1 MQTIITKHRFASILK
16 FAAVL
21 GLSSLTSVCHAG
33 EPHQWF
39 AGTYLDPAIQRPD
52 LFPHTI
58 TRSIPEHRQVYNRPR
73 NLTGWIAY
81 KIEPSS
87 QEAMAWQTNHCNG
100 NYQNNAG
107 AYVPMYC
114 YPKPWES
121 LNTRGRPGWNPQG
134 QSTGSRAEVIDGT
147 PFEPGALEAAGP
159 VESIPSKKLKAV
171 PEQNKN
177 VPSNPIGVEVPPP
190 SAGLPSASLK

>member
-1 MQTIITKHRFASILK
+1 MKTKLNTKLQSSLFASI
-16 FAAVL
+16 FAAAAWV
-21 GLSSLTSVCHAG
+21 GLSSSMPVCLAG

-52 LFPHTI
+52 FFPHTL
-58 TRSIPEHRQVYNRPR
+58 TRSIPEYRQVYNRPR

-107 AYVPMYC
+107 AYIPMYC

-121 LNTRGRPGWNPQG
+121 LNTRGRPGSESSVQPNRIQ
-134 QSTGSRAEVIDGT
+134 EVRIDS
-147 PFEPGALEAAGP
+147 EPM
-159 VESIPSKKLKAV
+159 ESIPGTKLKPV
-171 PEQNKN
+171 PETTKDFPFGLQSDGLQPKS
-177 VPSNPIGVEVPPP
+177 PLGVEVPPP
-190 SAGLPSASLK
+190 AAALK

>member
-1 MQTIITKHRFASILK
+1 MKTKRNSKLQSSLFASI
-16 FAAVL
+16 FVAAAWV
-21 GLSSLTSVCHAG
+21 GLSSSMPVCLAG

-52 LFPHTI
+52 FFPHTF
-58 TRSIPEHRQVYNRPR
+58 TRSIPEYRQVYNRPR

-107 AYVPMYC
+107 PYIPMYC

-121 LNTRGRPGWNPQG
+121 LNTRGRPGSQASV
-134 QSTGSRAEVIDGT
+134 QSNRIQDVRIDS
-147 PFEPGALEAAGP
+147 EPM
-159 VESIPSKKLKAV
+159 ESIPGTKLKPV
-171 PEQNKN
+171 PEATKDFPFGLQSDGLK
-177 VPSNPIGVEVPPP
+177 PKSPLGVEVPPP
-190 SAGLPSASLK
+190 AAALK

>member
-1 MQTIITKHRFASILK
+1 MRTQLNKHRFASILK
-16 FAAVL
+16 LSVL
-21 GLSSLTSVCHAG
+21 LGTALCVSVGQAG

-52 LFPHTI
+52 FFPHTI
-58 TRSIPEHRQVYNRPR
+58 SRSIPEYRQVYNRPR

-81 KIEPSS
+81 KVEPSS

-107 AYVPMYC
+107 AYIPMYC

-121 LNTRGRPGWNPQG
+121 LNTRGRPGQNYGGTASG
-134 QSTGSRAEVIDGT
+134 QAARIDAQSNAEIQSNADF
-147 PFEPGALEAAGP
+147 PESAP
-159 VESIPSKKLKAV
+159 VESVPGKKLKAV
-171 PEQNKN
+171 PESSTDI
-177 VPSNPIGVEVPPP
+177 PGRRLGVEVAPP
-190 SAGLPSASLK
+190 AASLK

>member
-1 MQTIITKHRFASILK
+1 MRIAKLPKGALALKRTIIQQRFASILK
-16 FAAVL
+16 SLVL
-21 GLSSLTSVCHAG
+21 VGISGVCSQAIAG

-39 AGTYLDPAIQRPD
+39 AGTYLDPAIQRYD
-52 LFPHTI
+52 FFPHTI
-58 TRSIPEHRQVYNRPR
+58 SRSIPEYRQVYNRPR

-100 NYQNNAG
+100 NYQNHAG

-121 LNTRGRPGWNPQG
+121 LNTRGRPGMNNGLQV
-134 QSTGSRAEVIDGT
+134 QRE
-147 PFEPGALEAAGP
+147 P
-159 VESIPSKKLKAV
+159 VETVPVETIPVNKLKV
-171 PEQNKN
+171 IPERS
-177 VPSNPIGVEVPPP
+177 PGVEVPTP
-190 SAGLPSASLK
+190 GNLK

>member
-1 MQTIITKHRFASILK
+1 MKSILPMNLFASIC
-16 FAAVL
+16 AIVSVL
-21 GLSSLTSVCHAG
+21 GLSSSHSGCLAG

-52 LFPHTI
+52 FFPHTI
-58 TRSIPEHRQVYNRPR
+58 TRNIPEYRQVYNRPR

-100 NYQNNAG
+100 NYKNNAG

-121 LNTRGRPGWNPQG
+121 LNTRGRQCLSYSS
-134 QSTGSRAEVIDGT
+134 QADR
-147 PFEPGALEAAGP
+147 LEAVRSETKP
-159 VESIPSKKLKAV
+159 VESIPRVRIELV
-171 PEQNKN
+171 PEPTKL
-177 VPSNPIGVEVPPP
+177 PAASLGVEVPPP
-190 SAGLPSASLK
+190 SASLK

>member
-1 MQTIITKHRFASILK
+1 MPTSSNHRNFAS
-16 FAAVL
+16 FL
-21 GLSSLTSVCHAG
+21 GLAILLGTSFCSSKSYAG

-52 LFPHTI
+52 FFPHTI
-58 TRSIPEHRQVYNRPR
+58 SRSIPEYRQVYNRPR

-100 NYQNNAG
+100 NYQNHAG
-107 AYVPMYC
+107 PYVPVYC

-121 LNTRGRPGWNPQG
+121 LNTRGR
-134 QSTGSRAEVIDGT
+134 TGSKTSNAQDNSAEQ
-147 PFEPGALEAAGP
+147 L
-159 VESIPSKKLKAV
+159 
-171 PEQNKN
+171 
-177 VPSNPIGVEVPPP
+177 GVEIPPP
-190 SAGLPSASLK
+190 PARLK

>member
-1 MQTIITKHRFASILK
+1 MPHKLIKRRFASVLK
-16 FAAVL
+16 LSVLL
-21 GLSSLTSVCHAG
+21 GLAGSASLCIAG

-52 LFPHTI
+52 FFPHTI
-58 TRSIPEHRQVYNRPR
+58 TRSMPEYRQVYNRPR

-81 KIEPSS
+81 KVEPSS

-107 AYVPMYC
+107 AYIPMYC

-121 LNTRGRPGWNPQG
+121 LNTRGRPVG
-134 QSTGSRAEVIDGT
+134 QSASGFQGVQASQIDPKVSLEHTESGPIESMPSRRLKVVPDQSTNATGRG
-147 PFEPGALEAAGP
+147 L
-159 VESIPSKKLKAV
+159 
-171 PEQNKN
+171 
-177 VPSNPIGVEVPPP
+177 GVEVSPP
-190 SAGLPSASLK
+190 LVDQ

>member
-1 MQTIITKHRFASILK
+1 MPHKLIKHRFASVLK
-16 FAAVL
+16 LSVLL
-21 GLSSLTSVCHAG
+21 GLAGSASLCHAG

-52 LFPHTI
+52 FFPHTI
-58 TRSIPEHRQVYNRPR
+58 TRSMPEYRQVYNRPR

-107 AYVPMYC
+107 AYIPMYC

-121 LNTRGRPGWNPQG
+121 LNTRGRAVG
-134 QSTGSRAEVIDGT
+134 QSSIGFQGEQASRIDPKVTLG
-147 PFEPGALEAAGP
+147 L
-159 VESIPSKKLKAV
+159 VESEPIETIPSVRLKAV
-171 PEQNKN
+171 PGASPKA
-177 VPSNPIGVEVPPP
+177 SGSRIGVEVSPPTVDE
-190 SAGLPSASLK
+190 K

>member
-1 MQTIITKHRFASILK
+1 MKTKLNTKLQSSLFASI
-16 FAAVL
+16 FAASAWI
-21 GLSSLTSVCHAG
+21 GLSSSMPVCLAG

-52 LFPHTI
+52 FFPHTL
-58 TRSIPEHRQVYNRPR
+58 TRSIPEYRQVYNRPR

-107 AYVPMYC
+107 AYIPMYC

-121 LNTRGRPGWNPQG
+121 LNTRGRPGSESSVQPNRIQ
-134 QSTGSRAEVIDGT
+134 EVRIDS
-147 PFEPGALEAAGP
+147 EPM
-159 VESIPSKKLKAV
+159 ESIPGTKTSRYQKRQRIFPLVCSPMVCSQRAPLGSKYH
-171 PEQNKN
+171 PRQQR
-177 VPSNPIGVEVPPP
+177 
-190 SAGLPSASLK
+190 